1 MDFLL
6 LSTLNFTSHDG
17 QGVNLVEGKCSHQ
30 FSFIPLY
37 LFIYLFIFIFYFVE
51 VDNLHPVTMRA
62 WLVVGWAGDL

>member
-1 MDFLL
+1 MQPPILL
-6 LSTLNFTSHDG
+6 HPT
-17 QGVNLVEGKCSHQ
+17 
-30 FSFIPLY
+30 